1 MRAILTLATAI
12 GLVGASQAAL
22 AADLPVRARS
32 MPPAVVAYNWTG
44 FYIGGHAG
52 WASSE
57 TDWTFFN
64 GIVSEGFSQRD
75 SNWLGGGQIGYL
87 HQWGNWVVGIEASY
101 SATDLEETSAAL
113 LAVNRSRRSQIDDLV
128 HVTARL
134 GYAADRLLWYV
145 RGGYANAE
153 VHFDTFVTS
162 TGTPTTTSSDREDGW
177 TVGAGLEYAVTQNVR
192 LAVQYDYTNLDISDR
207 NQFVFPGFI
216 VPETVSGASS
226 DIHAVTARLNFRF
239 WPF

>member
-1 MRAILTLATAI
+1 M
-12 GLVGASQAAL
+12 
-22 AADLPVRARS
+22 
-32 MPPAVVAYNWTG
+32 
-44 FYIGGHAG
+44 
-52 WASSE
+52 
-57 TDWTFFN
+57 
-64 GIVSEGFSQRD
+64 
-75 SNWLGGGQIGYL
+75 

-101 SATDLEETSAAL
+101 SATDLEGTSLAL
-113 LAVNRSRRSQIDDLV
+113 LAVDRSRRSQIDDLV

-134 GYAADRLLWYV
+134 GYAFDRLLWYV

-162 TGTPTTTSSDREDGW
+162 TGAPTTTSSDREDGW
-177 TVGAGLEYAVTQNVR
+177 TVGAGFEYAVTQNIR
-192 LAVQYDYTNLDISDR
+192 LGLQYDYTNLDISDR

-226 DIHAVTARLNFRF
+226 EIHAVTARLNFRF